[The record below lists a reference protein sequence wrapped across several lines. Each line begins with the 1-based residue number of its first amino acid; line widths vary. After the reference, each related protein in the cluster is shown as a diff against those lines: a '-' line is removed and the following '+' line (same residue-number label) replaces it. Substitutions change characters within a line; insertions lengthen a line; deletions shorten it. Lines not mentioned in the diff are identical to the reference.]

1 MNEKE
6 INWLNLSNA
15 IVAIIASLWGGL
27 VILVSGIK
35 IFTVL
40 SKFTYYNMNGNFLF
54 ETNNSFQLI
63 KWLVLIINGFL
74 IYIIFSLKNEN
85 GKKEMKISR
94 LILIFVLS
102 IPSITISGNFNYFS
116 IPLASL
122 IIIIS
127 FHFLLSQS
135 SLKKWLN
142 IMLQKQAKITSIII
156 YIAIIIATVISTQC
170 IMTQLEQSTKK
181 EFLIITYENKNFVLI
196 YQNENYLYLFPVEEK
211 KIEQI
216 NILEINNNK
225 LIQINNDYIE
235 MSYKRYDKIIKRN
248 P

>member
-181 EFLIITYENKNFVLI
+181 NF
-196 YQNENYLYLFPVEEK
+196 
-211 KIEQI
+211 
-216 NILEINNNK
+216 
-225 LIQINNDYIE
+225 
-235 MSYKRYDKIIKRN
+235 
-248 P
+248 